1 MGGSWTSARPEVTR
15 KRNPMN
21 ILSSL
26 KRSEHDLAVAAL
38 KQDNEQLGGAGE
50 QVSRAN
56 EQASVRSS
64 HAGLALRVF
73 IGLVLTAGFVIAFV
87 EAKLSQEQFARDI
100 AAVTEQL
107 TATEARIARDNAQ
120 IVEQLKAAQSQMAH
134 DNAALSSELKAGL
147 DQMNRA
153 IDKASESL
161 PNGLPSK
168 PRGPNRAGR

>member
-1 MGGSWTSARPEVTR
+1 
-15 KRNPMN
+15 MN
-21 ILSSL
+21 ILSNP
-26 KRSEHDLAVAAL
+26 KRSEHDLALVAL
-38 KQDNEQLGGAGE
+38 EQNNEQPGGE
-50 QVSRAN
+50 QVSRTN
-56 EQASVRSS
+56 EQASVQSS
-64 HAGLALRVF
+64 QAGLALRVF

-100 AAVTEQL
+100 AAVAERL

-134 DNAALSSELKAGL
+134 DNAALSTELKAGV
-147 DQMNRA
+147 DQMTRA

-168 PRGPNRAGR
+168 TRGPNRAGR

>member
-1 MGGSWTSARPEVTR
+1 
-15 KRNPMN
+15 MN
-21 ILSSL
+21 ISSNP
-26 KRSEHDLAVAAL
+26 KQSEHDLKLSAL
-38 KQDNEQLGGAGE
+38 KQDNERLGGAGE
-50 QVSRAN
+50 QVSN

>member
-1 MGGSWTSARPEVTR
+1 LGGSWTSARPEVTL

-100 AAVTEQL
+100 AAVTERL
-107 TATEARIARDNAQ
+107 TATEAQIARDNAQ

>member
-1 MGGSWTSARPEVTR
+1 
-15 KRNPMN
+15 MN

-26 KRSEHDLAVAAL
+26 KRSEHDLALSAL
-38 KQDNEQLGGAGE
+38 KQDNEKLGGAGE

-64 HAGLALRVF
+64 HAGPALRVF

-100 AAVTEQL
+100 AAVTERL

>member
-1 MGGSWTSARPEVTR
+1 VEAGQAPVQRVTR
-15 KRNPMN
+15 KRNPVN
-21 ILSSL
+21 ILSNP
-26 KRSEHDLAVAAL
+26 KRSEHDLALAAL
-38 KQDNEQLGGAGE
+38 TQDNEQLGGAGE
-50 QVSRAN
+50 EVSRAN

-73 IGLVLTAGFVIAFV
+73 IGLVLTAGFVVAFV

-100 AAVTEQL
+100 AAVAERL

-120 IVEQLKAAQSQMAH
+120 IVEQLKAAQSQMAQ
-134 DNAALSSELKAGL
+134 DNAALSSELKTDL
-147 DQMNRA
+147 DQMTRA

-168 PRGPNRAGR
+168 TRGPKRAGR